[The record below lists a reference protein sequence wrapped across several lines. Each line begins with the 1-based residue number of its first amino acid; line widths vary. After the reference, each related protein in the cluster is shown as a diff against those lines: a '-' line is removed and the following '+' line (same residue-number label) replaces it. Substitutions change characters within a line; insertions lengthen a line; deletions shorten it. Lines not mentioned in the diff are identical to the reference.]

1 MIEGTAHLAYDSAAG
16 AYHYDIRPPNAQ
28 YVRITTDLLL
38 ELVEAKV
45 RTLPGRCVL
54 VRHDLLGS
62 HVEPKPEPAKAD
74 SKPAEAAAGG
84 DDRGHHREADSRAD
98 LVADVD
104 DAGSQSALFRACSR
118 NRRTE

>member
-1 MIEGTAHLAYDSAAG
+1 MSDQPWEPMIEGTAHLAYDSAAG

-62 HVEPKPEPAKAD
+62 HVEPKPEPAAI
-74 SKPAEAAAGG
+74 P
-84 DDRGHHREADSRAD
+84 RR
-98 LVADVD
+98 VT
-104 DAGSQSALFRACSR
+104 SARVQTPPGVVIEGKVL
-118 NRRTE
+118 